1 MKLLEQKIAQEGTVI
16 GTDILKVDMF
26 LNHQIDVGLLNEMGK
41 EFYRL
46 FGHEQIDKIVT
57 IEASGIAIAC
67 VASQYFNHVPVVFA
81 KKTESRNLDAEVY
94 ESKVYSFTKQ
104 KEYSVRV
111 SKKYLQPGEHVL
123 IIDDFLANGQA
134 VLGLI
139 DIIRQAGAVPCGAGI
154 AIEKGHQKGRS
165 LIEAEG
171 VRVESL
177 AIVASMSE
185 EDGVKF
191 A

>member
-1 MKLLEQKIAQEGTVI
+1 MKLLEEKIAQEGTVI
-16 GTDILKVDMF
+16 GTEILKVDMF
-26 LNHQIDVGLLNEMGK
+26 LNHQIDVSLLNEMGK
-41 EFYRL
+41 EFFRL
-46 FGHEQIDKIVT
+46 FQAEGIQKIVT

-67 VASQYFNHVPVVFA
+67 VASQYFGNVPVVFA
-81 KKTESRNLDAEVY
+81 KKTEARNLDANVY

-104 KEYSVRV
+104 KEYVVRI
-111 SKKYLQPGEHVL
+111 SKQYLQPGERVL
-123 IIDDFLANGQA
+123 IVDDFLANGQA

-154 AIEKGHQKGRS
+154 AIEKGHQKGRA

-171 VRVESL
+171 IRVESL

-185 EDGVKF
+185 TDGVQF

>member
-1 MKLLEQKIAQEGTVI
+1 MELLEKRIAQEGTVI

-41 EFYRL
+41 EFFRL
-46 FGHEQIDKIVT
+46 FQEEGIQKIVT

-67 VASQYFNHVPVVFA
+67 VAAQYFNVPVVFA

-94 ESKVYSFTKQ
+94 QSSVYSFTKQ
-104 KEYSVRV
+104 KEYSVKI
-111 SKKYLQPGEHVL
+111 SKKYLQPGEKIL

-134 VLGLI
+134 VLGLV

-154 AIEKGHQKGRS
+154 AIEKGHQKGRG

-185 EDGVKF
+185 TDGVQF